1 MMEQLFIE
9 MYKQYG
15 DYVNKMR
22 MIPFVLDG
30 LRPVERR
37 VLFASYLEAK
47 DRFKKSANIVGKAI
61 VLHPHGDSSIYGTL
75 TKLVRNGFLEGQGN
89 WGSRSGIED
98 TEPAAMRYTE
108 AKMTKE
114 TIDLFFKYIDYVDYD
129 TIEIE
134 EEPLYL
140 SALLPAGL
148 LLEEVNSG
156 IAFGLKTTIPSFE
169 KKDLVKRL
177 LGLLDGKNITI
188 KPHYPNIECLND
200 ETECEKLL
208 QEGEGTFKFVP
219 KIDIDKLNRAIII
232 KGKPINGNFNNL
244 ISSLGNEID
253 NGIIAFLD
261 KSTKNTLI
269 EIKINKNR
277 KYDFDKLVKLVE
289 QKLTNQLTFK
299 NYIVDTDGNVK
310 LMSIDSWLLKVYDNF
325 KRLFV
330 NKTGKD
336 IEKIDNKIKELDVI
350 KKIRPYIR
358 EYLKEEKIEIDTVI
372 DELSTKVNEEKDII
386 KTIIDKYNIKNLL
399 TIKTDIDKLEED
411 KKILVEKLSNVEK
424 ELIHLY
430 KNL

>member
-114 TIDLFFKYIDYVDYD
+114 TIDLLFKYIDYVDYD

-156 IAFGLKTTIPSFE
+156 IAFGLKTTIPSFK

-219 KIDIDKLNRAIII
+219 EIDIDKLNRAIII

-244 ISSLGNEID
+244 INSLGNEID
-253 NGIIAFLD
+253 NGIISFLD

-336 IEKIDNKIKELDVI
+336 IEKIDNKIKELDII

-424 ELIHLY
+424 ELVHLY